1 MVRPSAH
8 SWEIACRRSSSSAL
22 DGAQRVVDANVGE
35 SVMAAAVRN
44 GIPGI
49 IGECGGNCSCA
60 TCHVYV
66 DDEFSASVGGAK
78 DMEDDLLDLGVA
90 DRRDTSRLSCQI
102 KVTEDLDG
110 LTVQYPR
117 SSDRGRG
124 HTDCGRQPGRSAARG
139 VAARRRVRPGRSLWS
154 ARSRTLPYQRP
165 PLSKAYLQGSAEL
178 EQLWLRAP
186 EVLDRAAIFR
196 LSRAN
201 GSRRSQLYRGVR
213 QDRRAQRVA
222 KC

>member
-1 MVRPSAH
+1 MPKVVF
-8 SWEIACRRSSSSAL
+8 ITL
-22 DGAQRVVDANVGE
+22 DGAQRVVDATVGE

-66 DDEFSASVGGAK
+66 DDEFSARVGGAK

-110 LTVQYPR
+110 LTVQIP
-117 SSDRGRG
+117 
-124 HTDCGRQPGRSAARG
+124 
-139 VAARRRVRPGRSLWS
+139 
-154 ARSRTLPYQRP
+154 
-165 PLSKAYLQGSAEL
+165 E
-178 EQLWLRAP
+178 EQ
-186 EVLDRAAIFR
+186 
-196 LSRAN
+196 
-201 GSRRSQLYRGVR
+201 
-213 QDRRAQRVA
+213 
-222 KC
+222 